1 MLNFKLL
8 NAKAE
13 LERVK
18 EAVVAK
24 QELLLK
30 NNSEKMLED
39 LKDVTPVDTG
49 FARNSWSLVKD
60 SKDSVRVTNSAE
72 YIEHLNRGSSKQA
85 PALFIEKTALKYGK
99 PIGAITKTTQ
109 S

>member
-1 MLNFKLL
+1 MFNFKLL
-8 NAKAE
+8 NVKSELAK
-13 LERVK
+13 VK
-18 EAVVAK
+18 EAVAYK
-24 QELLLK
+24 QEALLK
-30 NNSEKMLED
+30 DNSEKMLED

-49 FARNSWSLVKD
+49 FARDSWKLVKD
-60 SKDSVRVTNSAE
+60 NRESVRITNSAE